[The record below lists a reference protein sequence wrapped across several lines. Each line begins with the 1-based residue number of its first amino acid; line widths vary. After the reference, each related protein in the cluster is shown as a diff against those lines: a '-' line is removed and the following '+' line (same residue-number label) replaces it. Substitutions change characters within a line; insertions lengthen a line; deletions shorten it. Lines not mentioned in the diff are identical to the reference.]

1 MIAGH
6 GDECVFCG
14 YDLTGNT
21 IGWCP
26 ECGRLC
32 ECRLSGVRPSHTL
45 LIRLAT
51 IVVVVSG
58 LLQIVALEG
67 KWPAS
72 VEVTPSRISERLHA
86 ALGVPYPFGEAYV
99 TLALVR
105 LVALAALVLSGFVI
119 WRRYGRPGLVSRA
132 LVVFLA
138 VAGLCLLGVVALE
151 ACCEIGLPRSS
162 LYLSRPYLIAF
173 GWYAAVSG
181 CHVVW
186 LLGWA
191 WVFDNRNKQ
200 LRRLPVLRERPEQD
214 TTASNLRKENVNERA
229 DRDRF
234 VH

>member
-1 MIAGH
+1 MIASH
-6 GDECVFCG
+6 RSQCAFCG
-14 YDLTGNT
+14 YDLSGNT
-21 IGWCP
+21 SGWCP

-32 ECRLSGVRPSHTL
+32 ECRLAGVRRSHTL
-45 LIRLAT
+45 LIRLAI

-86 ALGVPYPFGEAYV
+86 ALAVPYPFGMAYT

-119 WRRYGRPGLVSRA
+119 WRRYGRPGLVSRT

-162 LYLSRPYLIAF
+162 LYLSRPYLIGF
-173 GWYAAVSG
+173 HWYAAVSG

-191 WVFDNRNKQ
+191 WVFDNRNRELLQ
-200 LRRLPVLRERPEQD
+200 LPMLKERPEQS
-214 TTASNLRKENVNERA
+214 TTPSNPRKENVNEPSQ
-229 DRDRF
+229 
-234 VH
+234 